1 MAEYKKSP
9 ALNHR
14 SQTLRVPRM
23 FSKLDHQAESKTR
36 KSIAEPRGYELK
48 KRFQTVKFGRQLIK
62 ISRF

>member
-48 KRFQTVKFGRQLIK
+48 KRFQT
-62 ISRF
+62 